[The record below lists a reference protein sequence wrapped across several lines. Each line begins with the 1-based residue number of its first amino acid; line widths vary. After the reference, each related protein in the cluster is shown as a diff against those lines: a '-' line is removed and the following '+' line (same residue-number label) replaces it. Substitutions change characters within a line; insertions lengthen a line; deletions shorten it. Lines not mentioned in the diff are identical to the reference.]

1 MYLPCSIP
9 EAEGV
14 SSAAVLNFVNY
25 LDSLEFL
32 HGFVLFR
39 HGKVIARGNWK
50 PYGETQPH

>member
-1 MYLPCSIP
+1 MIHLPYSTP

-14 SSAAVLNFVNY
+14 SSAAVLDFVNY

-39 HGKVIARGNWK
+39 HGKVIARCTWK
-50 PYGETQPH
+50 P